1 MISTGCRLTG
11 PIGKTKSFDLTER
24 LPYGPTETRQ
34 RTPEEVRAKYGRQR
48 STYKTQ
54 QTADDVGAIMSENVS
69 KLHER
74 GEKLRNLNDKT
85 EDLVNDAQS
94 FAELAKQLAQ
104 QKSKKWWQ
112 L

>member
-1 MISTGCRLTG
+1 M
-11 PIGKTKSFDLTER
+11 GKAKSFDLTER
-24 LPYGPTETRQ
+24 MPYGPTGTMQ

-48 STYKTQ
+48 STYQTQ

-85 EDLVNDAQS
+85 EDLVNDAQN